1 MAPRFNLQNVL
12 DIRHSRVESLEIALS
27 ELQIKLLRA
36 QEALATQQ
44 ERQAALMVRL
54 SEAQQGDLDLVEIN
68 LLHFDILQT
77 DQQVKIAARA
87 VDVAQV
93 EADNKRKELIA
104 ARQDEETLQI
114 LKRKRIEIYNQEQAM
129 IEARQQDE
137 IYIAQAYRQR
147 MLGA

>member
-77 DQQVKIAARA
+77 DQQVKIAACA

>member
-36 QEALATQQ
+36 QEALA
-44 ERQAALMVRL
+44 
-54 SEAQQGDLDLVEIN
+54 AQQGDLDLVEIN

-77 DQQVKIAARA
+77 DQQVKMAARA

>member
-44 ERQAALMVRL
+44 ERQAALLVRL
-54 SEAQQGDLDLVEIN
+54 SEAQQGALDLVEIN

-77 DQQVKIAARA
+77 DQQVKMAARA

-114 LKRKRIEIYNQEQAM
+114 LKRNRIELRSLRRWRVRFSP
-129 IEARQQDE
+129 ARC
-137 IYIAQAYRQR
+137 RPPCTPC
-147 MLGA
+147 

>member
-44 ERQAALMVRL
+44 ERQAALLVRL

-77 DQQVKIAARA
+77 DQQVKMAARA

-114 LKRKRIEIYNQEQAM
+114 LKRKRIEI
-129 IEARQQDE
+129 
-137 IYIAQAYRQR
+137 
-147 MLGA
+147 

>member
-44 ERQAALMVRL
+44 ERQAALLVRL

-77 DQQVKIAARA
+77 DQQVKMAARA

>member
-44 ERQAALMVRL
+44 ERQAALLVRL

-77 DQQVKIAARA
+77 DEQVKMAARA

>member
-44 ERQAALMVRL
+44 ERQAALLARL

-77 DQQVKIAARA
+77 DQQVKMAARA

>member
-1 MAPRFNLQNVL
+1 
-12 DIRHSRVESLEIALS
+12 
-27 ELQIKLLRA
+27 
-36 QEALATQQ
+36 
-44 ERQAALMVRL
+44 
-54 SEAQQGDLDLVEIN
+54 
-68 LLHFDILQT
+68 
-77 DQQVKIAARA
+77 